1 MRKFTKF
8 EIATIKRTAQNVNPM
23 VTKKAKIANDILA
36 LKEEWDRLNTMQSQ
50 YEESIKTMTG
60 GYTTE
65 DLVVK
70 VVEPT
75 NSVDKNG
82 NPIKIT
88 KYVLRYPDTVIPP
101 VCNEGPCCTTEGVAE
116 EPSNEESEV
125 VEE

>member
-23 VTKKAKIANDILA
+23 VTKKAKIAKDILA
-36 LKEEWDRLNTMQSQ
+36 LKEEWDRLDTMQSQ

-70 VVEPT
+70 VVEST

-101 VCNEGPCCTTEGVAE
+101 VCDEESCCTTEGVVE
-116 EPSNEESEV
+116 EPSNEEDEE

>member
-23 VTKKAKIANDILA
+23 VTKKAKIAKDILA
-36 LKEEWDRLNTMQSQ
+36 LKEEWDRLDTMQSQ

-88 KYVLRYPDTVIPP
+88 KYVLRYPDTVIPS
-101 VCNEGPCCTTEGVAE
+101 VCDMESCCPTEGVVE
-116 EPSNEESEV
+116 EPSNEGNEE

>member
-1 MRKFTKF
+1 MKKFTKF

-23 VTKKAKIANDILA
+23 VTKKAKIAKDILA
-36 LKEEWDRLNTMQSQ
+36 LKEEWDRLDTMQSQ

-101 VCNEGPCCTTEGVAE
+101 VCDKESCCTTEGVVE
-116 EPSNEESEV
+116 EPSNEENEEV
-125 VEE
+125 EN

>member
-1 MRKFTKF
+1 MKKFTKF

-23 VTKKAKIANDILA
+23 VTKKAKIAKDILA
-36 LKEEWDRLNTMQSQ
+36 LKEEWDRLDTMQSQ

-70 VVEPT
+70 IVEPT
-75 NSVDKNG
+75 NSMDKNG

-101 VCNEGPCCTTEGVAE
+101 VCDEEPCCTTEGVVE
-116 EPSNEESEV
+116 EPSNEENEE

>member
-23 VTKKAKIANDILA
+23 VTKKAKIAKDILA
-36 LKEEWDRLNTMQSQ
+36 LKEEWDRLDTMQSQ

-88 KYVLRYPDTVIPP
+88 KYVLRYPDTVIPS
-101 VCNEGPCCTTEGVAE
+101 VCDMESCCPTEGVVE
-116 EPSNEESEV
+116 ESSNEENEE

>member
-23 VTKKAKIANDILA
+23 VTKKAKIAKVILA
-36 LKEEWDRLNTMQSQ
+36 LKEEWDRLDTMQSQ

-101 VCNEGPCCTTEGVAE
+101 VEDTTIVY
-116 EPSNEESEV
+116 NESE
-125 VEE
+125 EENAENNNINN